1 MNRIPLLRQEE
12 HPELIKFADAIKD
25 RRYFRKIPENL
36 LLDMLRQSQLL
47 QLAQDEQ
54 LVREGDNDPPE
65 MYVLLQGAL
74 MVTSQGE
81 FVSRLESPGD
91 VVGEQAILSPEARTM
106 TVTAEVDSRVL
117 SFPNDLFHVPEG
129 VSHIPALYL
138 SFAHILA
145 EKLRIT
151 AAQSKLRRN
160 ARPQGQAEPPRIAI
174 IDVDK
179 RERRVIRG
187 TLSTLWKEM
196 KVVEFAS
203 PQAFIETPAE
213 QKFDLIIL
221 DPLFEHNYNTE
232 KDLLDTLS
240 EAVGLH
246 NCAVFAVSEWCN
258 DESNRE
264 KLAQIGVEDFLGRP
278 YSSFDLKHKLSA
290 FKVAYYRQREL
301 EQVEHAADTDRLTN
315 LANRRRMDE
324 FLDALVTLYPEERQP
339 FSLII
344 TDVDNFKHYNDTHGH
359 QMGDVVLA
367 SIAGILKRSVRRG
380 DLAARF
386 GGEEFVVLLP
396 KCDKSA
402 AMKIAEKLRQAVEAE
417 EIPYQEQQPLGN
429 LTATFGVATYPHDAD
444 NVEMLLKRADEC
456 LYRGKE
462 AGRNVV
468 IGARPKPPE
477 EEEQT
482 G

>member
-1 MNRIPLLRQEE
+1 MNRIPMLRQEE
-12 HPELIKFADAIKD
+12 HTELYLFAEAIKA
-25 RRYFRKIPENL
+25 RRYFRKIPMNL
-36 LLDMLRQSQLL
+36 LLEMLRLSQLVML
-47 QLAQDEQ
+47 TQDEQ
-54 LVREGDNDPPE
+54 LVHEGDKNPPE
-65 MYVLLQGAL
+65 MYILLHGSL

-81 FVSRLESPGD
+81 FISRLESPGD

-117 SFPNDLFHVPEG
+117 AFPNEVFRVAEEM
-129 VSHIPALYL
+129 SHIPAIYL
-138 SFAHILA
+138 SFASILA

-151 AAQSKLRRN
+151 EAQAKLRRN
-160 ARPQGQAEPPRIAI
+160 ARPQGNATPPCIAI
-174 IDVDK
+174 VDIDS

-196 KVVEFAS
+196 KIVEYAS
-203 PQAFIETPAE
+203 PKEFIETPAE
-213 QKFDLIIL
+213 RRFDLIIL
-221 DPLFEHNYNTE
+221 DPLYDHDYHDEQE
-232 KDLLDTLS
+232 LL
-240 EAVGLH
+240 EALGESVGLH
-246 NCAVFAVSEWCN
+246 NCPVFAVSEWCN

-264 KLAQIGVEDFLGRP
+264 KLAQMGVGDFLGRP
-278 YSSFDLKHKLSA
+278 YSTFDLRHKLSA

-367 SIAGILKRSVRRG
+367 SIAAILKRSVRRG

-396 KCDKSA
+396 KCDKPA
-402 AMKIAEKLRQAVEAE
+402 AFKIAEKLRQAVEEE
-417 EIPYQEQQPLGN
+417 EIPYQEQQPSGN
-429 LTATFGVATYPHDAD
+429 LTATFGVATYPFDAE
-444 NVEMLLKRADEC
+444 NVDVLLKRADEC
-456 LYRGKE
+456 LYQGKE

-468 IGARPKPPE
+468 IGAE
-477 EEEQT
+477 MLQNT
-482 G
+482 AA